1 MPRVKSSAPVSA
13 KKQEMKTSTKSSAP
27 ATKTSTKSKKAEPEP
42 VVVETVVKQE
52 PTEAVSSTP
61 ATTETDV
68 SLSSDFASLL
78 SRFQELNTLLSS
90 VKNEVRTLE
99 KRATRELKNAQK
111 LGQKRKRK
119 SGNRSPSG
127 FVKPA
132 LISKELASFLGKSEG
147 TEMARTDVTKEIN
160 AYIRK
165 HNLQDKD
172 NGRKIN
178 ADQKLSSLLKLKKG
192 DELTYFNL
200 QKYMSPHFAKAT
212 PAVATTA

>member
-13 KKQEMKTSTKSSAP
+13 KKQEMKTSTKTSAP
-27 ATKTSTKSKKAEPEP
+27 STKSAAPKSKKADP

-61 ATTETDV
+61 TTTETDV

-212 PAVATTA
+212 PAPTA

>member
-13 KKQEMKTSTKSSAP
+13 KKQEMKSSTKTSAPSTKSAAP
-27 ATKTSTKSKKAEPEP
+27 KSKKAEP

-52 PTEAVSSTP
+52 TTENVSSTP
-61 ATTETDV
+61 APADTEV

-90 VKNEVRTLE
+90 LKNDVRTLE

-132 LISKELASFLGKSEG
+132 LISKELASFLGKTEG

-178 ADQKLSSLLKLKKG
+178 ADQKLSALLKLKKG

-212 PAVATTA
+212 PATTA